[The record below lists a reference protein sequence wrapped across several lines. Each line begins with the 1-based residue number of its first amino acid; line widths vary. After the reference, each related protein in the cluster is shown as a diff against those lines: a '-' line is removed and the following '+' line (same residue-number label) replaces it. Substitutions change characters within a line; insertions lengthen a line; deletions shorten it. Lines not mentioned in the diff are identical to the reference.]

1 MPQPAAFSH
10 QCSTCCRITA
20 TMWRPG
26 FTSAGKPCCTIAKPC
41 CVVLHAFRDG
51 STHSCSGEE
60 DARPGEGICGE
71 PGAGAS
77 TSLPV
82 QSDSSESDHCVVI
95 GILHQPVEYPVVAV
109 ATRHFDVPDD
119 GRVCAIILGSN
130 NIDGTSRWCTE
141 SRSQVISLK
150 GLLPGSWTV
159 RIETVDWCV

>member
-1 MPQPAAFSH
+1 MFVIVIYVRQM
-10 QCSTCCRITA
+10 TCCLIHHLTKA
-20 TMWRPG
+20 TDLPRANPL
-26 FTSAGKPCCTIAKPC
+26 T
-41 CVVLHAFRDG
+41 FR
-51 STHSCSGEE
+51 
-60 DARPGEGICGE
+60 
-71 PGAGAS
+71 
-77 TSLPV
+77 V
-82 QSDSSESDHCVVI
+82 QSDSSESDRCVVI

-150 GLLPGSWTV
+150 GLLPGAWTV